1 MALRLSFGENTP
13 DKGENLMK
21 TSLKILLLASVA
33 TAIAPIASAQ
43 TSSLEAR
50 LQAMEAQISQLR
62 AELAA
67 EKAQTDN
74 DLILLEQKAETII
87 SPVASAQKGS
97 GFKVGD
103 TTFKLGGFV
112 DFDAHV
118 SNFSEGALAGGS
130 GGRDFYIP
138 FTVPV
143 GTSGDGSTVTDL
155 TAQAT
160 RFSVTGERDVGGN
173 KATAYIETD
182 FLLAGNGNERISSSF
197 SPRLRRA
204 YIDYSGWRIGQ
215 EWSTFQNT
223 SAIPE
228 SASFY
233 VLGDGQ
239 IFIRQAQVR
248 YTNGNFQFALENGN
262 ASIIP
267 AGGTGSLGTEF
278 DSNTIPDLVAR
289 YNFKGDF
296 GNISLAGIGRQLR
309 ANQLGVSSESDLGW
323 GLSAAGRINV
333 GDGDLRFSVSGGEGL
348 GRYIG
353 LNLVAAGA
361 IDPLSGDVEAIP
373 SIGAHIAYR
382 HPLSDKTRFSVGVSQ
397 LSVDNP
403 DFVAGSI
410 SDRSRSAYGHYSG
423 ISPPRFHSALKA
435 FMVRDGQKMERMVT

>member
-1 MALRLSFGENTP
+1 
-13 DKGENLMK
+13 MK
-21 TSLKILLLASVA
+21 RSLKLILLVSVA
-33 TAIAPIASAQ
+33 SAFAPIASAQ
-43 TSSLEAR
+43 SSSTEAR
-50 LQAMEAQISQLR
+50 LQALEAMVSQLR

-67 EKAQTDN
+67 EKAQTDS
-74 DLILLEQKAETII
+74 DLIILERKAESIVVPTI
-87 SPVASAQKGS
+87 SADKSGS
-97 GFKVGD
+97 GFSVGD

-130 GGRDFYIP
+130 GGRDFHIP
-138 FTVPV
+138 FTIPV
-143 GTSGDGSTVTDL
+143 GTAGDGSTVTDL

-160 RFSVTGERDVGGN
+160 RFSVTGERDVGDK

-204 YIDYSGWRIGQ
+204 YIDYDGWRIGQ

-233 VLGDGQ
+233 VLSDGQ

-278 DSNTIPDLVAR
+278 DSNTIPDVVAR
-289 YNFKGDF
+289 YNLKGDF

-309 ANQLGVSSESDLGW
+309 ANQLGVSAESDFGW
-323 GLSAAGRINV
+323 GLSAAGRLNV

-361 IDPLSGDVEAIP
+361 IDPLTGDVEAIP
-373 SIGAHIAYR
+373 SIGGHIAYR
-382 HPLSDKTRFSVGVSQ
+382 HPLSDNTRFSIGVTQ

-410 SDRSRSAYGHYSG
+410 SDRSRSAYGALFWDVAPKVSLGVEALYG
-423 ISPPRFHSALKA
+423 DRRTEDGTDGDLTRFTFSTKYG
-435 FMVRDGQKMERMVT
+435 F